1 MDPLEPNPEVTPETS
16 PESGAPLASA
26 PAETEAPEAAHTAPQ
41 QRGETAW
48 ETVRSLLVVLVCVLA
63 FRTFIAEATVIPTGS
78 MEKTIMIG
86 DHLFLDKL
94 LYGPQ
99 LPYTPWRVPAFRT
112 VRRLEIVAFHYPLN
126 PSTMFVKRVIGI
138 GGDVVR
144 VVDKN
149 VYVNGQELKEPYVQ
163 HLPGILPLRD
173 NFPPA
178 VSQIE
183 TLPAWLGL
191 DPGWAREMAN
201 YIGKDGLHVPQ
212 GYLFVMGDNRDNS
225 ADSRF
230 WGFVPESNVVGEPLF
245 VFWSYDAPTKDWMD
259 EGVKGRLQFD
269 ASILWNFIRKT
280 RWSRTGKFF

>member
-1 MDPLEPNPEVTPETS
+1 MATLEPNPEPTPVTPEESAT
-16 PESGAPLASA
+16 PGESGTTAVTPPAP
-26 PAETEAPEAAHTAPQ
+26 PARTETV
-41 QRGETAW
+41 W
-48 ETVRSLLVVLVCVLA
+48 ETIRSLLVVLVGVLC

-94 LYGPQ
+94 LYGPE
-99 LPYTPWRVPAFRT
+99 LPYTSWRVPVFRT
-112 VRRLEIVAFHYPLN
+112 VRRQEIVAFHYPLN
-126 PSTMFVKRVIGI
+126 PSIMFVKRVIGI

-144 VVDKN
+144 VSDKK
-149 VYVNGQELKEPYVQ
+149 VFVNGQPLNEPYVQ
-163 HLPGILPLRD
+163 HLPGFLPLRD

-191 DPGWAREMAN
+191 DPGWAREMSN
-201 YIGKDGLHVPQ
+201 YIRSDGLHVPR

-225 ADSRF
+225 SDSRF
-230 WGFVPESNVVGEPLF
+230 WGLVPEGNVVGEPLF
-245 VFWSYDAPTKDWMD
+245 VFWSYDAPSKDWMD

-280 RWSRTGKFF
+280 RWSRTGKSF